1 MKKYLLAV
9 TFLLS
14 MFCGGCL
21 DTPVQPYLEKDVIS
35 DDKMIGQWIPVNPPK
50 DEETPVYTVVP
61 EGNHSYRLLT
71 KENNQESL
79 AELTLYQL
87 NNQTYLTVK
96 YAEDET
102 YDTFRYEWK
111 GEILTLIGFDEQQF
125 IDLSK
130 KEKLDLEYRIDEN
143 TANGPF
149 VAFES
154 SSEKI
159 RNFLETHGKDV
170 FTEKPIE
177 FQRIDL

>member
-1 MKKYLLAV
+1 MMNAAIFLTMMAATSSPAATVTLYAYDEQGQMLDLPAV
-9 TFLLS
+9 IARLS
-14 MFCGGCL
+14 RA
-21 DTPVQPYLEKDVIS
+21 
-35 DDKMIGQWIPVNPPK
+35 DDKNPDPDK
-50 DEETPVYTVVP
+50 LPFWAFPNESKAVP
-61 EGNHSYRLLT
+61 TR
-71 KENNQESL
+71 
-79 AELTLYQL
+79 
-87 NNQTYLTVK
+87 VK
-96 YAEDET
+96 
-102 YDTFRYEWK
+102 
-111 GEILTLIGFDEQQF
+111 
-125 IDLSK
+125 LSK